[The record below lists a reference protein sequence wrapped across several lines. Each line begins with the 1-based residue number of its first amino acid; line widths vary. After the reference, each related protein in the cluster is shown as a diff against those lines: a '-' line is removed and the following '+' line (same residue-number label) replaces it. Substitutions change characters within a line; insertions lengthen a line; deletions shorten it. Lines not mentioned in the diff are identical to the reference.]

1 MVGGFT
7 SSGVL
12 DLRKFQSQRESSES
26 LKAMRLTG
34 MFEEVRIDHVS
45 RSKKSHAD
53 SLATIA
59 SKIKKNETE
68 MEKDIKM
75 VKRTIPT
82 SLVSI

>member
-1 MVGGFT
+1 VVGGFT

>member
-1 MVGGFT
+1 VVGGFT

-34 MFEEVRIDHVS
+34 MFEEVHVS